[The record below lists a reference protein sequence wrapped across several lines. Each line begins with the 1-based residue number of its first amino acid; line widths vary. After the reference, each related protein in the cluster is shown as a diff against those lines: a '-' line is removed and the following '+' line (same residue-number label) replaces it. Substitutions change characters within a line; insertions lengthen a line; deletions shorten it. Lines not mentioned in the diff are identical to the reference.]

1 MQSLKEPVLF
11 SSWVEHLLAGVVLF
25 SVGAYVLEVEYGGS
39 AHSLEGHPFWLWT
52 ERVVATIL
60 TLEYFARWRKEGR
73 SYPRSR
79 LGMID
84 LLAVLPFWL
93 GFIVPAAWLG
103 LVRSVRILRL
113 LKLYR
118 HSRAMRI
125 FVHALL
131 ASRKHLTGMLLIVFI
146 LVLFGAV
153 GIREI
158 ERDAQP
164 EVFGSLFNS
173 IWWTIVTLM
182 SVGYGDAVPSTMIGK
197 GFAQVVMV
205 LGVGLTAAFIGI
217 VGSNVYA
224 QVQKLEREKDGPKE
238 KDDQDTPFLLK

>member
-1 MQSLKEPVLF
+1 MQALKNPIKNPSLF
-11 SSWVEHLLAGVVLF
+11 SPWVERFLVAVVIF
-25 SVGAYVLEVEYGGS
+25 SVGVYVLEVEYGGS

-52 ERVVATIL
+52 ERLVAAVL
-60 TLEYFARWRKEGR
+60 SLEYIARWRKEGM
-73 SYPRSR
+73 SYPKSNM
-79 LGMID
+79 GIID
-84 LLAVLPFWL
+84 LWSVLPFWL
-93 GFIVPAAWLG
+93 GFLVPVAWLG
-103 LVRSVRILRL
+103 LVRSMRVLRL
-113 LKLYR
+113 LKFYR
-118 HSRAMRI
+118 YSRAMRV

-131 ASRKHLTGMLLIVFI
+131 VSRRHLTGMFLIVFI

-182 SVGYGDAVPSTMIGK
+182 SVGYGDAVPITPPGK

-205 LGVGLTAAFIGI
+205 LGVGLTARPSSASWAAMCLPRY
-217 VGSNVYA
+217 VNWRRMLTNKTNRLVY
-224 QVQKLEREKDGPKE
+224 E
-238 KDDQDTPFLLK
+238 

>member
-1 MQSLKEPVLF
+1 MQALKEPVLF
-11 SSWVEHLLAGVVLF
+11 SPWVERFLAAVVLF
-25 SVGAYVLEVEYGGS
+25 SVGAYVMEVEYGDS

-52 ERVVATIL
+52 ERVVAGIL
-60 TLEYFARWRKEGR
+60 TFECFARWRKEGS
-73 SYPRSR
+73 SYPGSR

-93 GFIVPAAWLG
+93 GFLVPAAWLG
-103 LVRSVRILRL
+103 LVRSMRILRL

-118 HSRAMRI
+118 HSRAMRV

-131 ASRKHLTGMLLIVFI
+131 GSRRHLTGMFLIVFI

-158 ERDAQP
+158 ERDVQP

-182 SVGYGDAVPSTMIGK
+182 SVGYGDAVPVTPIGK

-224 QVQKLEREKDGPKE
+224 QVQELEKDKRD
-238 KDDQDTPFLLK
+238 KDESPEE